1 MRKYLLSIAGI
12 TLLLSGC
19 DFSKVP
25 FVKNNQKEET
35 TQTDEQK
42 DNEPIVDQ
50 ENNGQN
56 DSTEGAAGEST
67 QDQGSLPEGP
77 TLEAIFFNDVKEVD
91 GKQVIQNPLN
101 VLALVNKMFALPE
114 SYNPTDLVKPNVS
127 FSFGD
132 QTIEKSLMRQEA
144 AVALEKMFAEAK
156 VSGIELYAVS
166 GYRSYERQRIL
177 FDTEVKKSGEEQ
189 AAQVVAVPGNSE
201 HQSGLAMDISA
212 KSANLSLTESFGET
226 NEGKWL
232 AANAHKYGFILRYPK
247 GKETITGYQYEP
259 WHFRYVGLD
268 AAQTIFEK
276 NITLEEYFEIVEK
289 I

>member
-19 DFSKVP
+19 DFSKIP
-25 FVKNNQKEET
+25 YLNNNQKEET

-56 DSTEGAAGEST
+56 DSTEGAAGDST
-67 QDQGSLPEGP
+67 QDQDSLPEGP

-144 AVALEKMFAEAK
+144 AVALENMFAEAK
-156 VSGIELYAVS
+156 TSGIELYAVS
-166 GYRSYERQRIL
+166 GYRSYERQRII
-177 FDTEVKKSGEEQ
+177 FDAEVKKSGEEK
-189 AAQVVAVPGNSE
+189 ATQVVAVPGNSE

-259 WHFRYVGLD
+259 WHFRYVGVD

-276 NITLEEYFEIVEK
+276 NITLEEYFDIVEK

>member
-12 TLLLSGC
+12 TLLLTGC
-19 DFSKVP
+19 DFSKIPYVN
-25 FVKNNQKEET
+25 NNQKEET
-35 TQTDEQK
+35 TQTDEQE
-42 DNEPIVDQ
+42 NEPIVDQ
-50 ENNGQN
+50 ENNGQS
-56 DSTEGAAGEST
+56 DSTEEEST
-67 QDQGSLPEGP
+67 QDQQIPEGP
-77 TLEAIFFNDVKEVD
+77 TLEAIYFNDVKEVN

-101 VLALVNKMFALPE
+101 VLALVNKMFALPD

-144 AVALEKMFAEAK
+144 AIALEKMFVEAK
-156 VSGIELYAVS
+156 ASGIELYAVS
-166 GYRSYERQRIL
+166 GYRSYERQRVI
-177 FDTEVKKSGEEQ
+177 FDAEVKKSGEER
-189 AAQVVAVPGNSE
+189 AAQVVAIPGNSE

-226 NEGKWL
+226 TEGKWL

-247 GKETITGYQYEP
+247 GKESITGYQYEP
-259 WHFRYVGLD
+259 WHFRYVGVD

-276 NITLEEYFEIVEK
+276 NITLEEYFDIVEK

>member
-1 MRKYLLSIAGI
+1 M
-12 TLLLSGC
+12 
-19 DFSKVP
+19 
-25 FVKNNQKEET
+25 
-35 TQTDEQK
+35 
-42 DNEPIVDQ
+42 
-50 ENNGQN
+50 
-56 DSTEGAAGEST
+56 
-67 QDQGSLPEGP
+67 
-77 TLEAIFFNDVKEVD
+77 KEVD

-144 AVALEKMFAEAK
+144 AVALENMFAEAK
-156 VSGIELYAVS
+156 TSGIELYAVS
-166 GYRSYERQRIL
+166 GYRSYERQRII
-177 FDTEVKKSGEEQ
+177 FDAEVKKSGEEK
-189 AAQVVAVPGNSE
+189 AMQVVAVPGNSE

-259 WHFRYVGLD
+259 WHFRYVGVD

-276 NITLEEYFEIVEK
+276 ILRLKSTLISLKKYNK
-289 I
+289 QL

>member
-19 DFSKVP
+19 DFSKIP
-25 FVKNNQKEET
+25 YLNNNQKEET

-56 DSTEGAAGEST
+56 DSTEGAAGDST
-67 QDQGSLPEGP
+67 QDQDSLPEGP

-156 VSGIELYAVS
+156 TSGIELYAVS
-166 GYRSYERQRIL
+166 GYRSYERQRII
-177 FDTEVKKSGEEQ
+177 FDAEVKKSGEEK

-259 WHFRYVGLD
+259 WHFRYVGVD

-276 NITLEEYFEIVEK
+276 NITLEEYFDIVEK

>member
-19 DFSKVP
+19 DFSKIP
-25 FVKNNQKEET
+25 YINNNQKEET

-42 DNEPIVDQ
+42 ENEPIVNE
-50 ENNGQN
+50 ENNEQT
-56 DSTEGAAGEST
+56 DSEQGVGSQTPDEST
-67 QDQGSLPEGP
+67 PEGP
-77 TLEAIFFNDVKEVD
+77 TLESIYFNEVIEVN

-101 VLALVNKMFALPE
+101 ILALVNKMFALPDN
-114 SYNPTDLVKPNVS
+114 YNPTDLVKPNVS
-127 FSFGD
+127 FSFGNE
-132 QTIEKSLMRQEA
+132 TIEKSLMRKEA
-144 AVALEKMFAEAK
+144 ALALEKMFMEAK
-156 VSGIELYAVS
+156 AAGIELYAVS

-177 FDTEVKKSGEEQ
+177 FDAEVKKSGEEK

-212 KSANLSLTESFGET
+212 KSANLGLTEAFGET

-232 AANAHKYGFILRYPK
+232 AANAHRYGFILRYPK
-247 GKETITGYQYEP
+247 GKESITGYQYEP
-259 WHFRYVGLD
+259 WHFRYVGEY
-268 AAQTIFEK
+268 AAKTIFEK
-276 NITLEEYFEIVEK
+276 NITLEEYFNIVEK

>member
-19 DFSKVP
+19 DFSKIP
-25 FVKNNQKEET
+25 YLNNNQKEET
-35 TQTDEQK
+35 TQEDEQK
-42 DNEPIVDQ
+42 ESEPIVNED
-50 ENNGQN
+50 NNGQT
-56 DSTEGAAGEST
+56 DSEQGDGSQNLDGST
-67 QDQGSLPEGP
+67 PDGP
-77 TLEAIFFNDVKEVD
+77 TLEAIYFNDVKEVN

-101 VLALVNKMFALPE
+101 VLALVNKMFALPDN
-114 SYNPTDLVKPNVS
+114 YNPTDLVKPNVS
-127 FSFGD
+127 FSFGNE
-132 QTIEKSLMRQEA
+132 TIEKSLMRKEA
-144 AVALEKMFAEAK
+144 ALALEKMFTEAK
-156 VSGIELYAVS
+156 TNGIELYAVS
-166 GYRSYERQRIL
+166 GYRSYERQRII
-177 FDTEVKKSGEEQ
+177 FDAEVKKSGEEK

-212 KSANLSLTESFGET
+212 KSADLGLTESFGET

-247 GKETITGYQYEP
+247 GKESITGYQYEP
-259 WHFRYVGLD
+259 WHFRYVGVS

-276 NITLEEYFEIVEK
+276 NITLEEYFNIVEK

>member
-19 DFSKVP
+19 DFSKIPYVN
-25 FVKNNQKEET
+25 NNQKEET
-35 TQTDEQK
+35 TQTDELK

-56 DSTEGAAGEST
+56 DSTDAGEST
-67 QDQGSLPEGP
+67 QDQENLPEVP
-77 TLEAIFFNDVKEVD
+77 TLEAIYFNDVKEVN

-101 VLALVNKMFALPE
+101 ILALVNKMFALPE

-132 QTIEKSLMRQEA
+132 QTIEKSLMRQDA
-144 AVALEKMFAEAK
+144 AAALEKMFAEAK
-156 VSGIELYAVS
+156 ASGIELFAVS
-166 GYRSYERQRIL
+166 GYRSYDRQRIL
-177 FDTEVKKSGEEQ
+177 FDAEVKKSGEEK

-212 KSANLSLTESFGET
+212 KSANLGLTESFGET
-226 NEGKWL
+226 TEGKWL

-247 GKETITGYQYEP
+247 GKEAITGYQYEP
-259 WHFRYVGLD
+259 WHFRYVGVD
-268 AAQTIFEK
+268 ASQTIFEK
-276 NITLEEYFEIVEK
+276 NITLEEYFDIVEK

>member
-19 DFSKVP
+19 DFSKIPYVN
-25 FVKNNQKEET
+25 NNQKEET
-35 TQTDEQK
+35 TQTDEQA
-42 DNEPIVDQ
+42 NEPIVDQ
-50 ENNGQN
+50 ENNGQS
-56 DSTEGAAGEST
+56 DSTEEEST
-67 QDQGSLPEGP
+67 QDQQIPEGP
-77 TLEAIFFNDVKEVD
+77 TLEAIYFNDVKEVN

-101 VLALVNKMFALPE
+101 VLALVNKMFALPD

-144 AVALEKMFAEAK
+144 AIALEKMFVEAK
-156 VSGIELYAVS
+156 ASGIELYAVS
-166 GYRSYERQRIL
+166 GYRSYERQRVI
-177 FDTEVKKSGEEQ
+177 FDAEVKKSGEEK
-189 AAQVVAVPGNSE
+189 AAQVVAIPGNSE

-226 NEGKWL
+226 TEGKWL

-247 GKETITGYQYEP
+247 GKESITGYQYEP
-259 WHFRYVGLD
+259 WHFRYVGVD

-276 NITLEEYFEIVEK
+276 NITLEEYFDIVEK

>member
-19 DFSKVP
+19 DFSKIPYVN
-25 FVKNNQKEET
+25 NNQKEET
-35 TQTDEQK
+35 TQTDEQE
-42 DNEPIVDQ
+42 NEPIVDQ
-50 ENNGQN
+50 ENNGQS
-56 DSTEGAAGEST
+56 DSTEEEST
-67 QDQGSLPEGP
+67 QDQQIPEGP
-77 TLEAIFFNDVKEVD
+77 TLEAIYFNDVKEVN

-101 VLALVNKMFALPE
+101 VLALVNKMFALPD

-144 AVALEKMFAEAK
+144 AIALEKMFVEAK
-156 VSGIELYAVS
+156 ASGIELYAVS
-166 GYRSYERQRIL
+166 GYRSYERQRVI
-177 FDTEVKKSGEEQ
+177 FDAEVKKSGEEK
-189 AAQVVAVPGNSE
+189 AAQVVAIPGNSE

-226 NEGKWL
+226 TEGKWL

-247 GKETITGYQYEP
+247 GKESITGYQYEP
-259 WHFRYVGLD
+259 WHFRYVGVD

-276 NITLEEYFEIVEK
+276 NITLEEYFDIVEK